1 MSGAAMNA
9 GAMRTR
15 ALALALAVLALLPFA
30 SHSQFF
36 VNLAML
42 TAISAALGQAWNIAG
57 GFGGLTSFGHAA
69 FFGLGAYA
77 DAILQTRYGLNPWL
91 GLPAAAVLGGGVG
104 WLIGVA
110 TFRAGLRGS
119 YFALVTLAFA
129 EAFGILANSL
139 DITGGGSGILVA
151 LHPGFAHF
159 QFADRRA
166 GYALA
171 IALLTLATLAAWRL
185 SVGRFGAQ
193 LLAVRENE
201 EAARALG
208 VRAVRV
214 KSAALALSGALTALG
229 GVLYVQSYLYVDPG
243 IAFSA
248 ERSVEMLLVAMI
260 GGAGT
265 VLGPLLGALVVH
277 VIADTSRS
285 LIATPGV
292 APMLYGIVLLLI
304 IGLLP
309 GGVARLAMARG
320 DG

>member
-1 MSGAAMNA
+1 MRRAILPAA
-9 GAMRTR
+9 
-15 ALALALAVLALLPFA
+15 LVVLALVPFA
-30 SHSQFF
+30 SSSQF
-36 VNLAML
+36 VANLAML

-57 GFGGLTSFGHAA
+57 GFGGLTSFGHVA

-77 DAILQTRYGLNPWL
+77 DAILQTRYGCSPWL
-91 GLPAAAVLGGGVG
+91 GLPAAAALGGAAG
-104 WLIGVA
+104 WLIGASV
-110 TFRAGLRGS
+110 FRAGLRGS

-129 EAFGILANSL
+129 EAFHILASSI
-139 DITGGGSGILVA
+139 DITGGGSGILVK
-151 LHPGFAHF
+151 LHTSAANF

-171 IALLTLATLAAWRL
+171 LALLLLTTFVAHRL
-185 SVGRFGAQ
+185 TVGRFGAY

-201 EAARALG
+201 DAARALG

-229 GVLYVQSYLYVDPG
+229 GVLYVQSYLYIDPG
-243 IAFSA
+243 VAFST

-277 VIADTSRS
+277 AIADTTRT

-292 APMLYGIVLLLI
+292 APMLYGVALLLI
-304 IGLLP
+304 IGFLP
-309 GGVARLAMARG
+309 GGVARIAQGRARA
-320 DG
+320 